1 MPCVYLLRDPLN
13 NLIKIGRATN
23 FETRFANLRTA
34 NPRLEKVHLFDTPQA
49 VALEGQL
56 HKRFGIHRQEGEY
69 FNVSID
75 TVMDFAVSTLDR
87 ISIFTNPR
95 LGELQA
101 LTATTPKQ
109 SATSDDWDLI
119 NQLTEIDSKLAELE
133 LEREIL
139 RTKLQL
145 RIGSSD
151 GIENLAS
158 WKLRTTMRFNQTL
171 FETENAE
178 LFEKYKQASVT
189 RTLKY
194 HRFL

>member
-1 MPCVYLLRDPLN
+1 MSCVYLLRDPVT

-23 FETRFANLRTA
+23 FEARFANLKTA
-34 NPRLEKVHLFDTPQA
+34 NPRLEEAHRFNTPQA

-56 HKRFGIHRQEGEY
+56 HKRFGIYRQEGEY
-69 FNVSID
+69 FDVSID
-75 TVMDFAVSTLDR
+75 TVIDYARTTLDR

-95 LGELQA
+95 LGELQT
-101 LTATTPKQ
+101 LTTTTPKQ

-133 LEREIL
+133 LEKEIL
-139 RTKLQL
+139 RAKLQL
-145 RIGSSD
+145 RIDTSD

-158 WKLRTTMRFNQTL
+158 WKIRSTMRFNQSL
-171 FETENAE
+171 FEADHAD
-178 LFEKYKQASVT
+178 LFEKYKQTSVT
-189 RTLKY
+189 RALKY

>member
-1 MPCVYLLRDPLN
+1 MPCVYLLRDPAT

-23 FETRFANLRTA
+23 FETRFANLKTA
-34 NPRLEKVHLFDTPQA
+34 NPRLEVAHRFDTPQA

-69 FNVSID
+69 FDVSID
-75 TVMDFAVSTLDR
+75 AVMDYARETLDR
-87 ISIFTNPR
+87 ISIFANPV
-95 LGELQA
+95 LDELQA
-101 LTATTPKQ
+101 LVATTPGQ

-133 LEREIL
+133 LEKNIL
-139 RTKLQL
+139 LVKLQL

-158 WKLRTTMRFNQTL
+158 WKIRETIRFNQSL
-171 FETENAE
+171 FKEEQME
-178 LFEKYKQASVT
+178 LFEKYKQTSVT
-189 RTLKY
+189 RALKY

>member
-1 MPCVYLLRDPLN
+1 MPCVYLLRDPVT

-23 FETRFANLRTA
+23 FETRLANLRTA
-34 NPRLEKVHLFDTPQA
+34 NPRLEEAHRIDTPQA

-69 FNVSID
+69 FDVSIE
-75 TVMDFAVSTLDR
+75 TVKDYARVTLDR

-101 LTATTPKQ
+101 LTTTTPKQ
-109 SATSDDWDLI
+109 SATSEDWDLI
-119 NQLTEIDSKLAELE
+119 NKLTEIDSKLAELE
-133 LEREIL
+133 LEKEIL
-139 RTKLQL
+139 RAKLQL
-145 RIGSSD
+145 RVDTSI

-158 WKLRTTMRFNQTL
+158 WKIRATMRFNQRL
-171 FETENAE
+171 FEADHAD
-178 LFEKYKQASVT
+178 LFEKYKQKSVT